1 MTGSSTPG
9 LAALALV
16 LALAAPVG
24 LLAAVAAGADEEA
37 PASPAR
43 PAVESAAKGRIGF
56 VGNNIFGKADGEFR
70 AWRVVEHSV
79 DLANPSAS
87 EVVVE
92 VEIAS
97 IDTQNESRDE
107 HLRTADFFDA
117 EKFPVATV
125 RGHSGRSLESAKS
138 GRPRYAV
145 QFDVDLHGV
154 AKTLEGEVEIVEEK
168 PLVVE
173 GGFLIRRTDFGI
185 GSQPS
190 RWNPVSIDDEVPVA
204 FRIVFE

>member
-24 LLAAVAAGADEEA
+24 LLAAVAAGAGEAA
-37 PASPAR
+37 PASS
-43 PAVESAAKGRIGF
+43 AVESAATGRIGF
-56 VGNNIFGKADGEFR
+56 VGNNIFGRADGEFL

-79 DLANPSAS
+79 DLANPTAS

-97 IDTQNESRDE
+97 IDTQSEGRDE

-125 RGHSGRSLESAKS
+125 RGHSGRPLESAKS

-154 AKTLEGEVEIVEEK
+154 AKTLEGEVEIVEMK

-185 GSQPS
+185 GPQPS

-204 FRIVFE
+204 FRIAFE